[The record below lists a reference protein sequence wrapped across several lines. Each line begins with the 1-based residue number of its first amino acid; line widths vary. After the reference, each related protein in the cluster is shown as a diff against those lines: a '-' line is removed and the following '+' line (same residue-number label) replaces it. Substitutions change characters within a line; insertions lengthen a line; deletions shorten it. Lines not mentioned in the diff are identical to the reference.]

1 MSPKQFRVLIDT
13 LGTDMA
19 KWPPDQRAAASELL
33 ASSSEAQ
40 EIFAEALNVERLLTV
55 PEPPLSDDQRNALV
69 DKIMKNLDDGEA

>member
-19 KWPPDQRAAASELL
+19 KWPPDQRAAAKALL

-40 EIFAEALNVERLLTV
+40 EIFAEGLDVERLLNV
-55 PEPPLSDDQRNALV
+55 PEPPLSDDQRNTLI
-69 DKIMKNLDDGEA
+69 DKIMNNLDDSEA